1 MTGITQK
8 IPNYIGGISQ
18 QPDELMPPGSVRD
31 ALNVLPD
38 VTNGLT
44 KRAGTRLINPLV
56 TNEDGKWFHIDRD
69 RDEKYLGKINDN
81 GTVEI
86 WDINNQALPVEVNY
100 RALPPG
106 VQEEEKPP
114 ETGYPNCSWER
125 VTEALFNMSEANQR
139 MGEAQGK
146 LDGLIYQKENLETS
160 VTDKQVFY
168 KTGKHPNGYPGI
180 TVIEGYI
187 GKEPVGPIPSEKNT
201 TYKRGKQKKSNKTVW
216 VPNPNY
222 TDDPNQRRDEY
233 IVKNNKDVYEMVW
246 ERDITVADPN
256 DFDDEIKEA
265 RREYEA
271 RRERYKEL
279 RDIYVNELAK
289 CGKEYGDFNRQLDS
303 PEEGVVPEY
312 LKTGSGEAPLEV
324 LTVNDYTFITNPNI
338 PVTASKSDAEKR
350 DPEAF
355 VQVTAM
361 QYSREYTLDIKEE
374 GSNPTSYRRATGI
387 SLQSSES
394 FSGSDSSCPFNG
406 NHTFTVEDPVTGAN
420 NLVFELNVVGTSYQ
434 TEHPAT
440 KPDHY
445 ECRYRAYVTLKF
457 GGQGWR
463 KGDTV
468 TVELSGREHTIV
480 IDKVEKI
487 QSYGNIDIHPDV
499 TTVDGDAILSQQEV
513 LSNIKKAIDDD
524 PRAIGYDVEIIGG
537 GVYITNSTIN
547 FTVST
552 PEATLMKV
560 ITDEAND
567 ISYLPVECK
576 DGYIVKIANTD
587 SEEDDYWVKFETDER
602 GVDGAGSW
610 VECRKPGIF
619 AKFNMTTMPHQII
632 RQEDG
637 SFLVCPVEWEERLVG
652 DDKTNPLPSF
662 CSRAVGYPKI
672 YEYAED
678 DPDTI
683 DIDEE
688 EKKND
693 FRYIQKMVFFRNR
706 LTMISG
712 ENVICSKPGDY
723 FNFFGS
729 TALTVTDNDPIDVA
743 ASSTQPVV
751 LKDAIE
757 TTAGLLC
764 FGPTQQHLLSTDSEL
779 FSPRTARFNMVSTY
793 RYSGVPVFSLGTTV
807 GFTQKAG
814 LVSRVMELTN
824 VSRQEESN
832 ANELSKP
839 VSTLIP
845 NDVNL
850 ITNSNDNNLLAVS
863 KTDSKDVW
871 LYRYFQN
878 DKDRIQSA
886 WFRWELS
893 GYNVYHAIMEDTMF
907 IVSYN
912 YSDSPN
918 TGKIISLMML
928 DLKDT
933 LSTSLVSTTYDDNEV
948 VYEAHLDNYR
958 VAFPS
963 DAQYYQHIDQTYFL
977 APLIYYNDETLVAYA
992 LSPNQVQDDAG
1003 AKFTLVG
1010 SAIEVKVE
1018 VDNYGTWFVLDGNWS
1033 ATRLMI
1039 GYAYDMSVELPT
1051 FYPLKA
1057 EQAGGQVVSRS
1068 DTRSDL
1074 RLHRAKINFGHSGVY
1089 DTTLIRKG
1097 REDYSQMYES
1107 TPADS
1112 YVANEVAFLEDQTQ
1126 TVPIYAKNTDVKL
1139 CIKSSHPSPATI
1151 YSVEW
1156 EGNYT
1161 RKGYRSV

>member
-44 KRAGTRLINPLV
+44 KRSGTRLINPLV
-56 TNEDGKWFHIDRD
+56 TDEFGKWFHIDRD
-69 RDEKYLGKINDN
+69 IREKYIGKIGEN
-81 GTVEI
+81 GAVEI
-86 WDINNQALPVEVNY
+86 WDVNDSGLPVEVKY
-100 RALPPG
+100 RSLPPG
-106 VQEEEKPP
+106 VQPTTKPP
-114 ETGYPNCSWER
+114 VTGYPNCNWER

-146 LDGLIYQKENLETS
+146 LDGLLYQKGNLETT
-160 VTDKQVFY
+160 VKDTQVFY
-168 KTGKHPNGYPGI
+168 KTGKHPGGYPGI

-187 GKEPVGPIPSEKNT
+187 GKKPVGPIPSEKNT
-201 TYKRGKQKKSNKTVW
+201 TYKRGKLKKSNKTVW

-222 TDDPNQRRDEY
+222 DDDPNQRQDEY
-233 IVKNNKDVYEMVW
+233 IVKNDKDVYEMVW

-256 DFDDEIKEA
+256 DFDREIEEA
-265 RREYEA
+265 RKEYEA
-271 RRERYKEL
+271 RKDFYREM
-279 RDIYVNELAK
+279 RDIYTDELAK
-289 CGKEYGDFNRQLDS
+289 CGKEYGDFNRNIDS
-303 PEEGVVPEY
+303 PEEGVIPEY
-312 LKTGSGEAPLEV
+312 FKTSSTDRPLEI
-324 LTVNDYTFITNPNI
+324 LTVNDYTFVTNPNI

-350 DPEAF
+350 PAESF
-355 VQVTAM
+355 VQLTAM
-361 QYSREYTLDIKEE
+361 QYNREYTLDIKEE
-374 GSNPTSYRRATGI
+374 GATSTSYRRVTEI

-406 NHTFTVEDPVTGAN
+406 NNTFTVADPISGAS

-457 GGQGWR
+457 GGQGWK

-468 TVELSGREHTIV
+468 TVELSGRQHTIV
-480 IDKVEKI
+480 VDKVEKI

-499 TTVDGDAILSQQEV
+499 TPSSGDAVLSQQQV
-513 LSNIKKAIDDD
+513 LNDIKKAIDDD
-524 PRAIGYDVEIIGG
+524 PRALGYDVEIIGG
-537 GVYITNSTIN
+537 GLYISNDTIN

-560 ITDEAND
+560 ITDSAND
-567 ISYLPVECK
+567 VSYLPVECK
-576 DGYIVKIANTD
+576 DGYVCKIANTD
-587 SEEDDYWVKFETDER
+587 SDDDDYWVKFNSEES
-602 GVDGAGSW
+602 GVDGAGTW
-610 VECRKPGIF
+610 VETRKPGIF
-619 AKFNMTTMPHQII
+619 SKFNMSTMPHQII
-632 RQEDG
+632 RQPDG
-637 SFLVCPVEWEERLVG
+637 SFLVCPVEWEDRLVG

-672 YEYAED
+672 YEYYED

-688 EKKND
+688 EKNND
-693 FRYIQKMVFFRNR
+693 FRYINKMVFFRNR

-723 FNFFGS
+723 FNFFAS

-743 ASSTQPVV
+743 ASSTTPVL

-764 FGPTQQHLLSTDSEL
+764 FSQNQQHLLSTDSEI
-779 FSPRTARFNMVSTY
+779 FGPRTARFNMVSTY
-793 RYSGVPVFSLGTTV
+793 RYSGQPVFSLGTTI

-839 VSTLIP
+839 ISNLIP
-845 NDVNL
+845 NDINL
-850 ITNSNDNNLLAVS
+850 VTNSNDNNLLIVA
-863 KTDSKDVW
+863 KKEYKEMW

-878 DKDRIQSA
+878 DKDRIQSS
-886 WFRWELS
+886 WFKWKINGHLL
-893 GYNVYHAIMEDTMF
+893 YYVIMEDTLF
-907 IVSYN
+907 LVTWN
-912 YSDSPN
+912 VSDSP
-918 TGKIISLMML
+918 TVGRVVSLQML

-933 LSTSLVSTTYDDNEV
+933 LSTSLVQKTYDERDV
-948 VYEAHLDNYR
+948 TYEAHLDNYR
-958 VAFPS
+958 VLYPS
-963 DAQYYQHIDQTYFL
+963 EAQYYQHLDQTYFK
-977 APLIYYNDETLVAYA
+977 APIIYYNDEKLVAYA
-992 LSPNQVQDDAG
+992 LSANELSNDG
-1003 AKFTLVG
+1003 LNSFNLVG
-1010 SAIEVKVE
+1010 SAVEVKVE
-1018 VDNYGTWFVLDGNWS
+1018 IDNLGTWFVLPGNWDY
-1033 ATRLMI
+1033 TRLMV
-1039 GYAYDMSVELPT
+1039 GYAYDMVVELPT
-1051 FYPLKA
+1051 FYPLKV
-1057 EQAGGQVVSRS
+1057 ESAGGQVVSRS

-1139 CIKSSHPSPATI
+1139 CIKSSHPSPATL